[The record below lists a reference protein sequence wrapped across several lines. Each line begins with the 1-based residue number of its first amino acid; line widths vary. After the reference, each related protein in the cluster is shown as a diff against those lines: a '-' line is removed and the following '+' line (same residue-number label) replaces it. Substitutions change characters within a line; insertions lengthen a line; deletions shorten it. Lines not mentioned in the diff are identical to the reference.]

1 MSYDDAQHQSPIV
14 TLTRRLEDT
23 TSLDGLAR
31 LFRPGSELLL
41 ADRTRADAL
50 QGTWLGHA
58 LHPLM
63 SILPLGAWTSATVL
77 DLTAG
82 PPSRA
87 AAQRLVGT
95 GILAALPTALTGL
108 AEFGNLSARDRRT
121 ASVHA
126 VSNQV
131 ALGLFVAS
139 YRSRRRGNHRRG
151 VALTMAAH
159 LAAGFGGFL
168 GGHLTEAR
176 KVSSAHPAF
185 DEPDVEA
192 PTPNGF
198 TPPPEELPTT

>member
-1 MSYDDAQHQSPIV
+1 MSHDDPQHQSPIV

-31 LFRPGSELLL
+31 VFRPLSELLL

-50 QGTWLGHA
+50 QGKWLGHA
-58 LHPLM
+58 LHPLL
-63 SILPLGAWTSATVL
+63 SIVPLGAWTSATVL

-82 PPSRA
+82 PTSRA
-87 AAQRLVGT
+87 ASQRLVAT
-95 GILAALPTALTGL
+95 GILAAAPTALTGL
-108 AEFGNLSARDRRT
+108 AEFGNLTVRDRRT
-121 ASVHA
+121 ASEHA
-126 VSNQV
+126 ESNQV

-139 YRSRRRGNHRRG
+139 YRSRRRGNHGRG
-151 VALTMAAH
+151 AALALTAH

-185 DEPDVEA
+185 DEPDVEVPA
-192 PTPNGF
+192 PTGF
-198 TPPPEELPTT
+198 TPSPEDLPTA